1 MQKLAEVCIKR
12 PVFATMVVMALVVI
26 GSASWMRLGV
36 DRFPAVDLPTV
47 SVRVEL
53 PGASIEETE
62 TQLAQ
67 RLEEQTN
74 TIQGINE
81 LRSICGPGTVIVI
94 VTFNLNR
101 QIDVAAQDVRD
112 KVAIAVRNMPREI
125 LPPIIAKFDNDQAP
139 VVTIALSG
147 ERSLRELT
155 EIADKQVRPQL
166 ERSTGVGEV
175 RIVGGLLR
183 SVNIWVDPDRLAAY
197 QIPITNVR
205 DAIVRQNADLPGGNV
220 TAGLNEASLRTMGRI
235 AEPRSFNDLVVATLH
250 GVPVRVRDIGCAEDG
265 TTEPRPAARRNGVPT
280 VIMEVRRQSGENT
293 VAVIEGVK
301 GKLVRLRDQVPPD
314 VKLEVIRDQSRY
326 IYAALHEI
334 NLHLVLGSILASLVV
349 LAFMRSWR
357 STFIAA
363 VAIPTSV
370 VSALRMIWARNFT
383 LNSVTMLA
391 LVLMVGIVIDDAIVV
406 LENVFRFVEE
416 KKMRPFEAARE
427 ATADIGLAV
436 MATTFSLVVIFVP
449 VSFMSSISGRFLYQ
463 FGLTAAVSVLVSLL
477 VSFSLIPM
485 MCARL
490 LRTEDAASGHAA
502 EGALA
507 ASRGGF
513 YAWLDRGY
521 AWSLALSMRHRWVI
535 VVISALTLAAA
546 VPIYRQVKQ
555 EYIPT
560 DVDES
565 EFEVLVFGPENMSLA
580 AMDEAMQALSK
591 EARETKGVALILAS
605 GGGSFLGKVNQGYM
619 YVRTVSHEERTV
631 TPGRLWKGL
640 IHGRPLEAFQGNYA
654 QREVMMALRQR
665 FKKFTDMRTQVRN
678 IAGFNIGGG
687 TFDVDLALRGPELE
701 KLAVYGETLKQKA
714 RQLGGIVDVDT
725 TLRLD
730 KPELRVTIDRQRA
743 ADLRVDTS
751 QIATALRLM
760 VGGDDQVSR
769 FHDPENNEDYD
780 VQIRLMPEFRG
791 NLSTISRLYVS
802 RDTTSTN
809 AATGAPAQIN
819 LAPGGGL
826 VRLDNV
832 VKIERAAIA
841 SRIDRTDRQ
850 RETRV
855 RAMIAPGYGQA
866 DRIEALKK
874 AAAGMNMPAAYQT
887 FVTGKAREMEKTFT
901 EFLWVFLL
909 SVVFMYMILASQFE
923 SMIHPLTIL
932 LSLPLSV
939 PFALFSLWY
948 TGNTL
953 NLYSA
958 LGILV
963 LFGVVKK
970 NAILQIDHMNN
981 LRAHGMDRLAAI
993 MQGNRD
999 RLRPI
1004 LMTTL
1009 ALVAGMLPLWVGTG
1023 PGTEERRAI
1032 AVVVIGGQMLSL
1044 LLTLLVTPV
1053 AYSLFEDAAR
1063 VLQLSTPSLAPWR
1076 GLARQGEHR
1085 AWRHRLR
1092 RAWRR
1097 PPARSPAP
1105 STTECRGADAAS
1117 RSTLGS
1123 DFAARTRHSVG
1134 SFVRQMP
1141 ELVRALGFPGR
1152 VPSSASPR
1160 FWLFARHPR

>member
-1 MQKLAEVCIKR
+1 MQKLAEVCIRR
-12 PVFATMVVMALVVI
+12 PVFATMLIMALVVV
-26 GSASWMRLGV
+26 GAVSWFKLGV

-53 PGASIEETE
+53 PGASTEELE
-62 TQLAQ
+62 TQVAQ
-67 RLEEQTN
+67 RLEEQIN

-81 LRSICGPGTVIVI
+81 LRSISGNGAAVVI

-112 KVAIAVRNMPREI
+112 KVAIAVRSLPREI
-125 LPPIIAKFDNDQAP
+125 LPPIVSKFDNDQAP

-147 ERSLRELT
+147 DRSVRELT
-155 EIADKQVRPQL
+155 ELADKTVRPVL
-166 ERSTGVGEV
+166 ERSSGVGEV
-175 RIVGGLLR
+175 RIVGGLQRALN
-183 SVNIWVDPDRLAAY
+183 VWLDPDRLAAY

-205 DAIVRQNADLPGGNV
+205 DAVVRQNADLPGGNV
-220 TAGLNEASLRTMGRI
+220 TAGLNESSLRTMGLI
-235 AEPRSFNDLVVATLH
+235 AAPRSFNDLVVATLN
-250 GVPVRVRDIGCAEDG
+250 GVPIRVRDIGYAEDG
-265 TTEPRPAARRNGVPT
+265 TKEQRSAARLNGVPT

-301 GKLVRLRDQVPPD
+301 TRLARLRGQVPPD

-370 VSALRMIWARNFT
+370 ISAFGMMWALNFT

-477 VSFSLIPM
+477 VSFSLTPM

-490 LRTEDAASGHAA
+490 LRAEDAASGHA
-502 EGALA
+502 EGGHAG
-507 ASRGGF
+507 SRGGF
-513 YAWLDRGY
+513 YAWIDRAY
-521 AWSLALSMRHRWVI
+521 TWSLALAMRRRWAV
-535 VVISALTLAAA
+535 VVISVLTLLATI
-546 VPIYRQVKQ
+546 PIYRQVKQ
-555 EYIPT
+555 EYIPS

-565 EFEVLVFGPENMSLA
+565 EFEVLIFGPENMSLA
-580 AMDEAMQALSK
+580 AMDEAVQALAR
-591 EARETKGVALILAS
+591 EARATKGVALTLAS
-605 GGGSFLGKVNQGYM
+605 AGGGFLTKVNQGYM
-619 YVRTVSHEERTV
+619 YVRTVPHGERTL
-631 TPGRLWKGL
+631 TPERIWKGL
-640 IHGRPLEAFQGNYA
+640 IHGRPLEAFQGNYS
-654 QREVMMALRQR
+654 QRDVMMALRQKFR
-665 FKKFTDMRTQVRN
+665 KFTDMRTQVRN

-701 KLAVYGETLKQKA
+701 KLAEYGETLKVKA
-714 RQLGGIVDVDT
+714 RELGGIVDVDT

-730 KPELRVTIDRQRA
+730 KPELRVAIDRQRA
-743 ADLRVDTS
+743 ADLRVDTQ
-751 QIATALRLM
+751 QIASALRLM

-769 FHDPENNEDYD
+769 FHDPIVNDDYD
-780 VQIRLMPEFRG
+780 VQIRLMPQFRG

-809 AATGAPAQIN
+809 AATGAPAQVN

-832 VKIERAAIA
+832 VKIERASTA

-850 RETRV
+850 RETRL
-855 RAMIAPGYGQA
+855 RAGIAPGYGQA

-874 AAAGMNMPAAYQT
+874 LVADMNLPSSYQA

-909 SVVFMYMILASQFE
+909 SFVFMYMILASQFE
-923 SMIHPLTIL
+923 SLIHPLTIL

-970 NAILQIDHMNN
+970 NAILQIDHMNS
-981 LRAHGMDRLAAI
+981 LRAHGMDRMSAI

-1023 PGTEERRAI
+1023 PGSEERRAI
-1032 AVVVIGGQMLSL
+1032 AVVVIGGQTLCL

-1053 AYSLFEDAAR
+1053 AYSLFEDAAQA
-1063 VLQLSTPSLAPWR
+1063 LKLSAPSLAPWR
-1076 GLARQGEHR
+1076 RLARQGERR

-1097 PPARSPAP
+1097 TPAREIS
-1105 STTECRGADAAS
+1105 GGGD
-1117 RSTLGS
+1117 
-1123 DFAARTRHSVG
+1123 D
-1134 SFVRQMP
+1134 
-1141 ELVRALGFPGR
+1141 
-1152 VPSSASPR
+1152 
-1160 FWLFARHPR
+1160 

>member
-12 PVFATMVVMALVVI
+12 PVFATMLVMAFVVV
-26 GSASWMRLGV
+26 GAASWFRLGV

-47 SVRVEL
+47 NVRVEL
-53 PGASIEETE
+53 PGASSEEVE
-62 TQLAQ
+62 TQVAQ
-67 RLEEQTN
+67 RLEEQIN
-74 TIQGINE
+74 TIQGIQE
-81 LRSICGPGTVIVI
+81 LRSISGPGAVIVI

-112 KVAIAVRNMPREI
+112 KVAIAVRNLPREI
-125 LPPIIAKFDNDQAP
+125 LPPVVSKFDNDQAP

-155 EIADKQVRPQL
+155 EIADKTARPLL
-166 ERSTGVGEV
+166 ERSAGVGEV
-175 RIVGGLLR
+175 RIVGGLPR
-183 SVNIWVDPDRLAAY
+183 AVNVWVDPDRLAAY

-205 DAIVRQNADLPGGNV
+205 DALVRQNADLPGGNV

-235 AEPRSFNDLVVATLH
+235 AEPRSFNDLVVATLS
-250 GVPVRVRDIGCAEDG
+250 GVPVRVRDIGFAEDG
-265 TTEPRPAARRNGVPT
+265 TKEQRSAARLNGVPT

-301 GKLVRLRDQVPPD
+301 AKLVRLRDQVPPD
-314 VKLEVIRDQSRY
+314 VRLEVIRDQSRY

-370 VSALRMIWARNFT
+370 VSAFGMMWALNFT

-477 VSFSLIPM
+477 VSFSLTPM

-490 LRTEDAASGHAA
+490 LRTEDAASGHTA
-502 EGALA
+502 EGAHA

-513 YAWLDRGY
+513 YAWLDRAY
-521 AWSLALSMRHRWVI
+521 TWSLALSMRHRWVI
-535 VVISALTLAAA
+535 VVISVITLAAA

-555 EYIPT
+555 EYIPS

-565 EFEVLVFGPENMSLA
+565 EFEVLVFGPEHMSLA
-580 AMDEAMQALSK
+580 AMDEAMQALAK
-591 EARETKGVALILAS
+591 EARETKGVALTLAS
-605 GGGSFLGKVNQGYM
+605 GGGNFLSKVNQGYM

-631 TPGRLWKGL
+631 TPGRLWNGL
-640 IHGRPLEAFQGNYA
+640 IHGRPLEAFRGNYA
-654 QREVMMALRQR
+654 QRDVMMALRQR
-665 FKKFTDMRTQVRN
+665 FRKFTDMRTQVRN

-687 TFDVDLALRGPELE
+687 TFDIDLALRGPELE
-701 KLAVYGETLKQKA
+701 KLAEYGEALKLKA
-714 RQLGGIVDVDT
+714 RELGGIVDVDT

-730 KPELRVTIDRQRA
+730 KPELRVAIDRQRA
-743 ADLRVDTS
+743 ADLRVDTQ

-769 FHDPENNEDYD
+769 FHDPVVNDDYD
-780 VQIRLMPEFRG
+780 VQIRLMPQFRG

-802 RDTTSTN
+802 RESTATN
-809 AATGAPAQIN
+809 AATGAAAQVN

-832 VKIERAAIA
+832 VKIERTATA

-866 DRIEALKK
+866 DRIEALKG

-887 FVTGKAREMEKTFT
+887 FVTGKAKEMEKTFT

-923 SMIHPLTIL
+923 SLIHPLTIL

-939 PFALFSLWY
+939 PFALFSLYY

-970 NAILQIDHMNN
+970 NAILQIDHMNA
-981 LRAHGMDRLAAI
+981 LRAHGLDRDAAI

-1023 PGTEERRAI
+1023 PGSEERRAI
-1032 AVVVIGGQMLSL
+1032 AVVVIGGQTLCL

-1063 VLQLSTPSLAPWR
+1063 ALQLSGPSLAPWR
-1076 GLARQGEHR
+1076 RQARQGERR

-1097 PPARSPAP
+1097 EPAREIS
-1105 STTECRGADAAS
+1105 GGVD
-1117 RSTLGS
+1117 
-1123 DFAARTRHSVG
+1123 D
-1134 SFVRQMP
+1134 
-1141 ELVRALGFPGR
+1141 
-1152 VPSSASPR
+1152 
-1160 FWLFARHPR
+1160 